1 MICYLSLPHVWVK
14 FTKIMFKISGRE
26 LLHNPKYNECYVVVS
41 GQSDVLH
48 INDAKHM
55 ICEEFE
61 YTTYCSPKIKN
72 AYPKVQ
78 SLSDAAIGTHDMLA
92 ILSNA
97 SIHYCPDNDDDEDD
111 EDYDVSHVSNDVEH
125 VKLENY
131 RSLLWMTAR
140 LAGKIVKI
148 PKDKEENCFYVAG
161 IRYKTN
167 IPQLKGKGFL
177 DLKAYNEYMKSI

>member
-1 MICYLSLPHVWVK
+1 MWGK

-41 GQSDVLH
+41 GYSDVLH
-48 INDAKHM
+48 INDAKQL

-61 YTTYCSPKIKN
+61 YTTFCSPKIKN
-72 AYPKVQ
+72 AYPKVK
-78 SLSDAAIGTHDMLA
+78 SLSDAAIGTHGMLS

-97 SIHYCPDNDDDEDD
+97 PIHYCPNNDDDEDD
-111 EDYDVSHVSNDVEH
+111 DEEYDYDVSHVSDDVQH

-140 LAGKIVKI
+140 LAGKIVKV
-148 PKDKEENCFYVAG
+148 PKDIQENCFYVAG
-161 IRYKTN
+161 IRYNTN
-167 IPQLKGKGFL
+167 IPQLKGKVFL